1 MSTTRWK
8 THRFAILAGLGLV
21 GATSAC
27 STVSPEEMDTGLAA
41 LRAEMM
47 QEMEAGD
54 EQVSQRLGSRI
65 NSVEQRLSQ
74 LESDLQEMEREFE
87 VTVQRLEDQLRFD
100 VPVYFGFDES
110 ELSPQAAPILDRFAS
125 VVQQYYPEALI
136 TVEGFTDPSGS
147 AAYNQT
153 LGQRRADAVRQY
165 LVENGS
171 VNDQRVRAV
180 SYGEDSSR
188 LVQPSATGPGQDG
201 WQNRRVVLVIDHQGT
216 PPAQATDEQ
225 GTEEQGTR

>member
-1 MSTTRWK
+1 MSTQRWNPS
-8 THRFAILAGLGLV
+8 RFAILAGLGLI

-47 QEMEAGD
+47 EEMQAGD
-54 EQVSQRLGSRI
+54 DAVSQQLGSRI
-65 NSVEQRLSQ
+65 NSVEQRVAQ
-74 LESDLQEMEREFE
+74 LESDLQDMEREFE

-110 ELSPQAAPILDRFAS
+110 ELNTDAQPILDRFAA
-125 VVQQYYPEALI
+125 VAQQYYPQALI
-136 TVEGFTDPSGS
+136 TVEGFTDPAGS
-147 AAYNQT
+147 AEYNRI
-153 LGQRRADAVRQY
+153 LGQRRADSVRQY

-171 VNDQRVRAV
+171 INDERVRAV

-188 LVQPSATGPGQDG
+188 LIQPSQTGPGQDG
-201 WQNRRVVLVIDHQGT
+201 WQNRRVVLVIDHQGNA
-216 PPAQATDEQ
+216 PAQPTDETDAQ
-225 GTEEQGTR
+225 GAAE